1 MRNKYFK
8 MVVFVLLVTGMGI
21 SLYLGVPKKA
31 NWERLMKENV
41 EALTDPEDNPFYPCV
56 KAKGFCAMNG
66 IRIDG
71 IALVIE
77 K

>member
-1 MRNKYFK
+1 MRKKYFK

-41 EALTDPEDNPFYPCV
+41 EALTNPEDNPYYPCV
-56 KAKGFCAMNG
+56 KAMGFCFIHG
-66 IRIDG
+66 IEKDG
-71 IALVIE
+71 IAIID
-77 K
+77 